1 MSHGVQSNNCVA
13 LGLSPVRRIAED
25 FTAIAWQHVAAP
37 TFFRGQQDKPFRQ
50 TSTRTKSAILISSLP
65 CLGSTNS
72 TAISVVTLF
81 GKWLCM
87 RRDLNFSDSDFSRR
101 SRTAL
106 VISMVNTFDSLL
118 PRRRDLSVLAQLVE
132 TLPLVFISD
141 CKVSFF
147 EIALTSCVVSWTPSL
162 TRSSKRCTLSFFFLK
177 PGLLIAHKRN
187 NSFCFF
193 ERWRFVHDWCNL
205 AERHVF
211 CHFNLW
217 CGLHGRGR
225 VGTQWRLVSK
235 DRLMALRTPGWSSL
249 SLHLQSGGHGSMCRQ
264 GTQLYSWNRK

>member
-1 MSHGVQSNNCVA
+1 MQSNNCVA
-13 LGLSPVRRIAED
+13 LGLSPLRRIAED
-25 FTAIAWQHVAAP
+25 FTATAWQYVAAP
-37 TFFRGQQDKPFRQ
+37 TFSRGWQDKPFRP

-87 RRDLNFSDSDFSRR
+87 RRDLNFIDSDFSRR
-101 SRTAL
+101 SCTVL

-118 PRRRDLSVLAQLVE
+118 PRRRDLSVLARLVE
-132 TLPLVFISD
+132 TLPPVFISD

-162 TRSSKRCTLSFFFLK
+162 TRSSKRCTLSFFFLQAWSPDRAQEK
-177 PGLLIAHKRN
+177 YFLL
-187 NSFCFF
+187 FF

-217 CGLHGRGR
+217 CGDC
-225 VGTQWRLVSK
+225 WRLVSK

-249 SLHLQSGGHGSMCRQ
+249 SLHLQSGGH
-264 GTQLYSWNRK
+264 